1 MLKKTKEFRLAE
13 WKKILAE
20 ANTSGMSKRA
30 WCKANGISER
40 KLYYWQHRI
49 WQTESTGHHLSE
61 KQELSVSNSG
71 SLPDNRFV
79 EVDLQSVGDMADSS
93 AYRQTGPG
101 LVLQCSDCRIF
112 VTEGVSESTLSTVLR
127 AVRNA

>member
-61 KQELSVSNSG
+61 KQELSVSPSG

-79 EVDLQSVGDMADSS
+79 EVDLH
-93 AYRQTGPG
+93 P
-101 LVLQCSDCRIF
+101 
-112 VTEGVSESTLSTVLR
+112 VSQRYGRLFSLPPDGKRSCPSMQ
-127 AVRNA
+127 